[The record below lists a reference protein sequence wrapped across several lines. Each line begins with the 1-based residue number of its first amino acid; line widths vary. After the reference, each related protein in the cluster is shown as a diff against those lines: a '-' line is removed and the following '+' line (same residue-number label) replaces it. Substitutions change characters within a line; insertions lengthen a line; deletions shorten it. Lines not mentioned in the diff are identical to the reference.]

1 MKRQYGVVAVEV
13 NQMLRQEQNYGRQK
27 EVFKQWIAAKL
38 FDVGAWLM
46 DVAAEMLDDFEL
58 FDWEDGEDCE

>member
-1 MKRQYGVVAVEV
+1 
-13 NQMLRQEQNYGRQK
+13 
-27 EVFKQWIAAKL
+27 VFKQWIAAKL